1 MGGGEDDKEQERENV
16 RLVEMDVEGE
26 VKDVEDVTNLAFFW
40 VTLFTKVLKEWTS
53 RLKHSD
59 SIV

>member
-26 VKDVEDVTNLAFFW
+26 VKDVEDVTNLAFF
-40 VTLFTKVLKEWTS
+40 
-53 RLKHSD
+53 
-59 SIV
+59 